1 VNDIIRLLLKHPG
14 ILAIPIAM
22 ILLTF
27 WLTHRG
33 SDKKTTSKATTFG
46 RKCATY
52 VTVILFWGISAF
64 IAYVVAMLSINETVI
79 ATVIWSSIGC
89 LVVALVLAFAQKK
102 YLAFSVALAPAPV
115 LIVGVLLFGSLLAT
129 YVIPLF
135 ETESSEFTT
144 ACRDA
149 GSRFFRTPAMPVH
162 SIAYGPSPNT
172 IGTYKTGLYGRLTQ
186 IGGFD
191 APMPRFDAAIEFTEH
206 RRGYGDGIT
215 STDSGL
221 YVRLMP
227 KSNDLNDRYRGN
239 VVESLTADVLVTYRI
254 FPKEELAKA
263 PIAQG
268 PVTHELTVTDRRDGQ
283 TIASM
288 RYVIDQKGHHICG
301 PMTNNVLSEKAFLA
315 QALGLD

>member
-1 VNDIIRLLLKHPG
+1 MNEIIRLLLNHLG
-14 ILAIPIAM
+14 ILVIVIAAIPFA
-22 ILLTF
+22 F
-27 WLTHRG
+27 WLTDG
-33 SDKKTTSKATTFG
+33 GLGKETSRKATSFG

-52 VTVILFWGISAF
+52 FTVVLFWAISAYIAF
-64 IAYVVAMLSINETVI
+64 IVAMLSINETII
-79 ATVIWSSIGC
+79 AAVIWSSVGC
-89 LVVALVLAFAQKK
+89 LVAALVLAFTQKK

-115 LIVGVLLFGSLLAT
+115 LIVGVLLLGSLLAT

-144 ACRDA
+144 ACRNS
-149 GSRFFRTPAMPVH
+149 GSHFFRAPVMPVH
-162 SIAYGPSPNT
+162 SIAYDPNSG
-172 IGTYKTGLYGRLTQ
+172 IARYKTGLYGRLDE

-191 APMPRFDAAIEFTEH
+191 SPIPRFDDAIEFTEH

-215 STDSGL
+215 STDSGS

-227 KSNDLNDRYRGN
+227 KSNDLNDRYRGK

-283 TIASM
+283 TIASV
-288 RYVIDQKGHHICG
+288 RYVVDQKGRRICG

-315 QALGLD
+315 KALGLD